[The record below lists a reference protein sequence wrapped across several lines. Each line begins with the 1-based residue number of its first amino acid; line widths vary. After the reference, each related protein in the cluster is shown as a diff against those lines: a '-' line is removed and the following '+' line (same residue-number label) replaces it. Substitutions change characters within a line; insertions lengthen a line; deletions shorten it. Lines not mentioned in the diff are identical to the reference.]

1 MQIHKQKIHFEPVV
15 ITLETAAELEA
26 LKKCM
31 WIVGKNAL
39 SDIGVPGVTQGAV
52 QFAQSSWKKLSE
64 ET

>member
-1 MQIHKQKIHFEPVV
+1 MQVERLKQHFEPVV
-15 ITLETAAELEA
+15 ITLETAVELDA

-39 SDIGVPGVTQGAV
+39 TDIGVPGVTQSAV
-52 QFAQSSWKKLSE
+52 QFAQSTWKQLAE

>member
-1 MQIHKQKIHFEPVV
+1 MQVERLKQHFEPVV
-15 ITLETAAELEA
+15 ITLETAVELDA

-39 SDIGVPGVTQGAV
+39 TDIGVPGVTQGAV
-52 QFAQSSWKKLSE
+52 QFAQSTWKQLAE

>member
-15 ITLETAAELEA
+15 ITLETAQELEN
-26 LKKCM
+26 LKKVL

-39 SDIGVPGVTQGAV
+39 SDIGVAGVTQGAV
-52 QFAQSSWKKLSE
+52 QFAQSAWKQISE

>member
-1 MQIHKQKIHFEPVV
+1 MQIERLKLHFEPVV

-26 LKKCM
+26 FKKCM

-39 SDIGVPGVTQGAV
+39 SDMGVPGVTLGAV